1 MHKEGKVGLIDK
13 QGTVVAPCIYDMLS
27 GLAFTDPFYEQELA
41 IAKKDEKCGLLS
53 KDGKEITPC
62 IYDYIGGF
70 KDKDKKIVGVEKD
83 EKKGLVNTDGK
94 EIVPCI
100 YESIDDFNDDGIA
113 QACKDGKYGLIDV
126 KGNTTFIR
134 N

>member
-1 MHKEGKVGLIDK
+1 MVRLR
-13 QGTVVAPCIYDMLS
+13 C
-27 GLAFTDPFYEQELA
+27 LAFTDPFYEQELA

-62 IYDYIGGF
+62 IYDYIEGF
-70 KDKDKKIVGVEKD
+70 KDKDKIIVGVKKD
-83 EKKGLVNTDGK
+83 EKCGLLSKDGK
-94 EIVPCI
+94 EIAPCI
-100 YESIDDFNDDGIA
+100 YDYIEDFNEDGIA
-113 QACKDGKYGLIDV
+113 QAKKDGKYGLIDV